1 MQGGN
6 GVIQEVCS
14 QEMEGGEE
22 EESGEEEEYEEEDI
36 ADDEE
41 DLIDNENED
50 QIWQPELE
58 DSCTA
63 RSNSRNI
70 LYLFFYILLK
80 TTTKT

>member
-1 MQGGN
+1 
-6 GVIQEVCS
+6 
-14 QEMEGGEE
+14 MEGGEE

-80 TTTKT
+80 TTTKTWGQIVTDVYDVYL

>member
-1 MQGGN
+1 M
-6 GVIQEVCS
+6 CS

-22 EESGEEEEYEEEDI
+22 EDSGEEEEYEEEDI

-63 RSNSRNI
+63 CSNSRNI
-70 LYLFFYILLK
+70 LLFYFYILLINPF
-80 TTTKT
+80 